1 MKRRHIIEDSLSV
14 FALLAMAVLP
24 LLEIAL
30 RKFFSTGIPGSAVW
44 VQHLTLW
51 VGFLG
56 AAIAARKGE
65 LLSLSAGISLLGQKT
80 RDAAQIFASG
90 MGVAVCGTL
99 AYGSLQLVLVE
110 REGGSLLA
118 LGLPVW
124 VAQGIMPLGFLVIGW
139 RMLGKAPFGWKGRAI
154 TGSFL
159 IFPIL
164 MWAFEGLPGHGLWI
178 PLLVVFMA
186 ATVLG
191 APIFVIL
198 AGVAA
203 VLLWDFFEPISAIAV
218 ETYGLTLKPIL
229 PTIPLFTF
237 AGYILAEGGTPARL
251 VGLFRALFGW
261 MPGGLALAAI
271 VVCAFFT
278 SFTGGSGVTVLAMGG
293 LLYPMLR
300 GDNHSHSFTSG
311 LLTSSGSLG
320 LLFPPS
326 LAVLLYGIVAE
337 IDIPTL
343 FVSGLVPGILEIALV
358 AGFALLYSQRSGTA
372 RVPFD
377 FQKAARALWDSKW
390 EVAIPILVLG
400 SMLSGLATLVEA
412 SAITVL
418 YAFVLEFFIRRNLR
432 LRGDL
437 TRVVG
442 SAATLIGS
450 VLLILGVAMGLTN
463 FFVIQE
469 IPSQAT
475 AWVQSFVDSP
485 LFFLLLLNLFLL
497 VVGCLMDMFSA
508 IVVVVPLIAPLGL
521 FFGID
526 PFHLGIIF
534 LTNLELGF
542 LTPPVGMNL
551 FLASNRFQRPLF
563 EVYRSVLPFLA
574 IRIVAVGLVTYVP
587 ALTTTLPRLWGR

>member
-1 MKRRHIIEDSLSV
+1 MKRLHIIEDGLSV
-14 FALLAMAVLP
+14 FALLAMALLP

-30 RKFFSTGIPGSAVW
+30 RKFFSIGIPGSSVW

-51 VGFLG
+51 VGFMG

-65 LLSLSAGISLLGQKT
+65 MLSLSAGISLLGQKT
-80 RDAAQIFASG
+80 RDVSQVYASG

-99 AYGSLQLVLVE
+99 AWGSLQLVLVE

-124 VAQGIMPLGFLVIGW
+124 VAQGIMPLGFLVIGL
-139 RMLGKAPFGWKGRAI
+139 RLLRKVPFGWKGQAL

-164 MWAFEGLPGHGLWI
+164 MWAFEALPGHGLWI
-178 PLLVVFMA
+178 PLLAAFVA

-198 AGVAA
+198 AGVAS
-203 VLLWDFFEPISAIAV
+203 VLLWDYYEPVSAIAV
-218 ETYGLTLKPIL
+218 ETYGLTLNPIL

-300 GDNHSHSFTSG
+300 DDNHSHKFTSG

-343 FVSGLVPGILEIALV
+343 FLSGLVPGILEIALV
-358 AGFALLYSQRSGTA
+358 AGFALLYSKRLRMA

-377 FQKAARALWDSKW
+377 FQKALRAMWDAKW

-400 SMLSGLATLVEA
+400 SILSGLATLVEA
-412 SAITVL
+412 SAITVF

-442 SAATLIGS
+442 SAATLIGG
-450 VLLILGVAMGLTN
+450 VLLILGVALGLTN

-475 AWVQSFVDSP
+475 VWVQSFVQSP

-497 VVGCLMDMFSA
+497 VVGCLMDMYSA

-521 FFGID
+521 SFGID

-551 FLASNRFQRPLF
+551 FLASYRFERPLF

-574 IRIVAVGLVTYVP
+574 IRVVAVGLVTYVP
-587 ALTTTLPRLWGR
+587 ALTTTLPKMWGR